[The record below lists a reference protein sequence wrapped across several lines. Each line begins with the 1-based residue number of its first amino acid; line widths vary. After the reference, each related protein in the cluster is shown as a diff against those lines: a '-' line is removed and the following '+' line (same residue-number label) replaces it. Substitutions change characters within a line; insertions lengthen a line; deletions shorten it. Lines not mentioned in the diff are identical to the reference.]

1 MPNMLPMSAII
12 AVTDL
17 ERARGFY
24 IDTLGLKLSR
34 DDSPEGLICEAG
46 MGTRFLLYLRPD
58 HEPSGAT
65 IAGLIATD
73 VAEAVADISARGVKF
88 EDYDFPGLK
97 TDERHI
103 AISPGGVKSAWFK
116 DPDGNIIGVGEM

>member
-1 MPNMLPMSAII
+1 MNTLPMSAII
-12 AVTDL
+12 AVSDL
-17 ERARGFY
+17 ERARDFY
-24 IDTLGLKLSR
+24 INKLGLKVLK

-46 MGTRFLLYLRPD
+46 EGTRFLIYYRPD
-58 HEPSGAT
+58 HEPAGAT

-73 VAEAVADISARGVKF
+73 VAGAVADLSARGVKF

-97 TDERHI
+97 TDENHI
-103 AISPGGVKSAWFK
+103 AVSERGVRSAWFK